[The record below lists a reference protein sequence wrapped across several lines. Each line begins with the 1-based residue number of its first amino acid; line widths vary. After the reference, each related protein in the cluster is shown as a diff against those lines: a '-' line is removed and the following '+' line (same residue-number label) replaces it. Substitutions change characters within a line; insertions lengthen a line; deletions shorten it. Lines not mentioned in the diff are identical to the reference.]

1 LLLTA
6 VNGGV
11 RRNNLGDHAFFWIA
25 ESAPVP
31 PRLDI
36 YDKFAI
42 LRAMISKGRTPPG
55 AKEEPGAPLSRPER
69 PLVWM
74 GSTKRDISELPKPVR
89 ASFGY
94 RLGRI
99 QVGLPVADAKALA
112 EFGTGVYELREAFA
126 TNAYRMMYVVK
137 LKKAVYVLHV
147 FMKKSKSGI
156 GLPQA
161 DTRLIRARLQRAEA
175 MDAEDDNA

>member
-1 LLLTA
+1 M
-6 VNGGV
+6 V
-11 RRNNLGDHAFFWIA
+11 
-25 ESAPVP
+25 
-31 PRLDI
+31 
-36 YDKFAI
+36 
-42 LRAMISKGRTPPG
+42 SKGRTP
-55 AKEEPGAPLSRPER
+55 AGAPGKTDPVSPQPER

-74 GSTKRDISELPKPVR
+74 GSTKHDITELPKPVR

-99 QVGLPVADAKALA
+99 QRGLPVADAKALA
-112 EFGTGVYELREAFA
+112 QFGTGVYELREAFD

-137 LKKAVYVLHV
+137 LKQAVYVLHV

-161 DTRLIRARLQRAEA
+161 DTRLIRTRLQRAEA
-175 MDAEDDNA
+175 MDGG